1 MLETKILEKKM
12 HEIEK
17 SMGSFKESIS
27 KRFERQEEE
36 IKSLAGKMKS
46 FEETQRECKKRHL
59 NRRNPDDNDVLELQH
74 VNSLFVLFFNFLNC
88 INFKTIIYIR

>member
-12 HEIEK
+12 HGIEK

-36 IKSLAGKMKS
+36 IESLADQMKR
-46 FEETQRECKKRHL
+46 FEETLREYKQRHL

-74 VNSLFVLFFNFLNC
+74 VKNQFLV
-88 INFKTIIYIR
+88 IF

>member
-36 IKSLAGKMKS
+36 IKSLADKMKS
-46 FEETQRECKKRHL
+46 FEETQREYKKRLTHL
-59 NRRNPDDNDVLELQH
+59 EDRRDTNENEDFELQH
-74 VNSLFVLFFNFLNC
+74 VKNQFLVIFSFFELYQF
-88 INFKTIIYIR
+88 